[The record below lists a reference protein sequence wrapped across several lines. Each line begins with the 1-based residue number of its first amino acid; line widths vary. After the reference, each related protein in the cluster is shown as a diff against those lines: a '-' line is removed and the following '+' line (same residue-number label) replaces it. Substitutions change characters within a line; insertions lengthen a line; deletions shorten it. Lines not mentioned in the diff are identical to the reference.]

1 MYKKFSVKIEEMNND
16 RVLPDVEYTEGVAK
30 SMDDLVKMYI
40 RENEFN
46 AYALDKLRKKD
57 QTNYI
62 LFQHEG
68 AETYL
73 MVKEIK

>member
-1 MYKKFSVKIEEMNND
+1 MYKKYSVKIEEMNND

-30 SMDDLVKMYI
+30 SMDDLVKAYI
-40 RENEFN
+40 HETELN
-46 AYALDKLRKKD
+46 AYSLDKIRKKD
-57 QTNYI
+57 RTNYI